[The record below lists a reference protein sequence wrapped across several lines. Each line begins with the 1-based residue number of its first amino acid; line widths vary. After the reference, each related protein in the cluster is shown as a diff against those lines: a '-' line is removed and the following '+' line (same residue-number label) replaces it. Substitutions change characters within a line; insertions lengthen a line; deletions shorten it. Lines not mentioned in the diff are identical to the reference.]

1 MKYFW
6 CAAALLVALGLGCA
20 LAVQR
25 VGCVSDEISAL
36 LEAAQDAA
44 RADDMAETL
53 RQVDRA
59 SARWEQAQGFL
70 SSVLRHAETDELSRQ
85 FEALRQY
92 VLLEDR
98 EEAIC
103 RAAELAALLRQLK
116 EMEQPYYYNFL

>member
-6 CAAALLVALGLGCA
+6 CAAALLLALGLGCA

-25 VGCVSDEISAL
+25 VGCISDEISAL

-44 RADDMAETL
+44 RAEDMAETL

-59 SARWEQAQGFL
+59 SVCWERAQGFL

-85 FEALRQY
+85 FESLRQY

-103 RAAELAALLRQLK
+103 RAVELAALLRHLK